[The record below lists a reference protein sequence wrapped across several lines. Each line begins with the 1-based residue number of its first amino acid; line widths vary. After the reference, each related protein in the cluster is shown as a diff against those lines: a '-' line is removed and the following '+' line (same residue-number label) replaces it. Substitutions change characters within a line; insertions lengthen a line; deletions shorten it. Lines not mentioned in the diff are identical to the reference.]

1 MLKVTELVQVEA
13 VFHCCL
19 TAISK
24 KDACKRIRL
33 VKRKLVW
40 HISVA
45 IVSGGEGKA
54 EGNVFRLQNSPDFV
68 TSG

>member
-1 MLKVTELVQVEA
+1 MA
-13 VFHCCL
+13 RFVFQYCL

-24 KDACKRIRL
+24 KNVCKRIRL

-45 IVSGGEGKA
+45 IVSGGEGKD

-68 TSG
+68 TGRV